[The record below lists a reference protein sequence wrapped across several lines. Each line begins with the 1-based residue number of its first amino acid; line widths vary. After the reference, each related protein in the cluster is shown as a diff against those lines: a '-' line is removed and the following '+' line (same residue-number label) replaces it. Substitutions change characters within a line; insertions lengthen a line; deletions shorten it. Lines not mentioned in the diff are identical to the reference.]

1 MSIIKET
8 EKSTKS
14 EKFLTSEELQTL
26 KEIQE
31 KNQEIMLELGEIS
44 MIKFQIENRHE
55 VAKNYLNQVNTQ
67 EKEFS
72 KNLFEKYGKFN
83 LNPKTGEIIVLD

>member
-8 EKSTKS
+8 EKSTKN

-55 VAKNYLNQVNTQ
+55 VAKNYLDQVNTQ

>member
-8 EKSTKS
+8 EKSTKI

-55 VAKNYLNQVNTQ
+55 AAKNYLNQVNTQ